1 MNNLKIIWS
10 VRSECGPN
18 RERNEDSIFPQ
29 KSGSKDLPFKAA
41 ICDGLGG
48 HVKGEVASKIATD
61 SMDTEEND
69 VFKIINN
76 ANNEIAKYQKD
87 NSNSNGMGTTMTA
100 LIIDANGLMQVGHV
114 GDSRCYVL
122 SNRIMVKL
130 TEDQNVPGYQNVLEQ
145 ALGTKDKLDIQKVDF
160 QLSEGDV
167 VFLCTDGLYNEFGE
181 EYLKKKL
188 QEGVGA
194 DTLVGEALLQKPKD
208 NVSAIV
214 INMVSKWKLVK

>member
-10 VRSECGPN
+10 VRTECGPN
-18 RERNEDSIFPQ
+18 RERNEDSVFPE

-41 ICDGLGG
+41 MCDGLGG
-48 HVKGEVASKIATD
+48 HVKGEIASKIATD

-69 VFKIINN
+69 ISKIINN
-76 ANNEIAKYQKD
+76 ANVSIANYQKNNLD
-87 NSNSNGMGTTMTA
+87 SNGMGTTMTA
-100 LIIDANGLMQVGHV
+100 LIIDANGLMQIGHV

-145 ALGTKDKLDIQKVDF
+145 ALGTKDKLHIQKVDF
-160 QLSEGDV
+160 QLNEGDV
-167 VFLCTDGLYNEFGE
+167 IFLCTDGLYNEFGE

-188 QEGVGA
+188 QEGVSA

-208 NVSAIV
+208 NLSAIV
-214 INMVSKWKLVK
+214 INVVSK

>member
-1 MNNLKIIWS
+1 MNNLKIICS
-10 VRSECGPN
+10 VRSECGPY
-18 RERNEDSIFPQ
+18 RERNEDSVFPV

-41 ICDGLGG
+41 MCDGLGG
-48 HVKGEVASKIATD
+48 HVKGEIASKIATD
-61 SMDTEEND
+61 SMNTEEND
-69 VFKIINN
+69 VSKIINN
-76 ANNEIAKYQKD
+76 ANNAIAKYQKD
-87 NSNSNGMGTTMTA
+87 NLNSNGMGTTMTA

-122 SNRIMVKL
+122 SNRILVKL

-145 ALGTKDKLDIQKVDF
+145 ALGTKDILDIQKVDF
-160 QLSEGDV
+160 QLNEGDV

-188 QEGVGA
+188 QEGVSA

-214 INMVSKWKLVK
+214 LNVVSK